1 MTGSAPSRTL
11 APAPPTSHPQLIR
24 IDLAHPTEVE
34 TIENPLAQPQ
44 GHGRNTLAPAP
55 PSLHKV
61 HVDPSGRHVLV
72 STSSGENFYLYVGV
86 LPANLPSSNAP
97 PTRKVRPLP
106 RLKGAIVDSVAWSPS
121 SFASPAASTS
131 FSTREI
137 LLGTTTG
144 QILETTLVD
153 PALASDTGGF
163 SLPVP
168 GRANSPERYVKQL
181 LTLPERQSIV
191 GLRYEIWNTRRLAV
205 VAATTTKVYQYVGD
219 GATLGNQKHSRD
231 EDAGLL
237 ETVLHLYAS
246 GDVRP
251 SELSALSSHPYES
264 HSSQLYPR
272 CSEMLELPSDSTR
285 SELHF
290 CAPART
296 DGKEGLAR
304 PKSMAWMT
312 GQLHALGSALLIA
325 KPLILP
331 FCLRRSGRLPRE
343 PRLPSRFHGPD
354 PRRCCHRFGLAD
366 PVPARLEWNLFGRG
380 AAGQHGFDGASLCVA
395 LLGQD
400 LRGRYLDRQSC
411 LPGDAGLCESRLST
425 PTRIERE
432 TN

>member
-1 MTGSAPSRTL
+1 MRIVARSPFPCTGSRTAPCTMQNTARSVCERDLPPGPTRGALEGQADLPRLPNEQEADTPIFSLGQVQFTLPSALFSLSCANNVLVLAVTGSAPSRTA

-34 TIENPLAQPQ
+34 TIEIPLAQPQ
-44 GHGRNTLAPAP
+44 AHGRNTPAPAP

-86 LPANLPSSNAP
+86 LPANLASSNASP
-97 PTRKVRPLP
+97 ARKVRPLP
-106 RLKGAIVDSVAWSPS
+106 RLKGAIVDSVTWSPS
-121 SFASPAASTS
+121 SFASPSASTS

-153 PALASDTGGF
+153 PALASDAGGF

-168 GRANSPERYVKQL
+168 GRAPSPERYVKQL

-231 EDAGLL
+231 DDPGLL

-251 SELSALSSHPYES
+251 SELSALSTFARVSPLITFS
-264 HSSQLYPR
+264 A
-272 CSEMLELPSDSTR
+272 MLRDAGTPERLDTFR
-285 SELHF
+285 AAFLR
-290 CAPART
+290 AGT
-296 DGKEGLAR
+296 DGRQGGAGSTQEHGLDDRSVPGLA
-304 PKSMAWMT
+304 S
-312 GQLHALGSALLIA
+312 
-325 KPLILP
+325 
-331 FCLRRSGRLPRE
+331 
-343 PRLPSRFHGPD
+343 PS
-354 PRRCCHRFGLAD
+354 
-366 PVPARLEWNLFGRG
+366 
-380 AAGQHGFDGASLCVA
+380 
-395 LLGQD
+395 
-400 LRGRYLDRQSC
+400 
-411 LPGDAGLCESRLST
+411 
-425 PTRIERE
+425 
-432 TN
+432 